1 MNSPFHKTTNICI
14 DSSFNNVKIPLKS
27 LGIIVVSCLTKPPQ
41 KTFYP
46 FNKKYHKEGV
56 GVVVITNAQLLS
68 TSLNTVSAQVQILL
82 TACQR
87 FAMMR
92 ISLTIVPAG
101 NIAKCLFSVNSTIPQ
116 KQFIIIIIIISYGIS
131 TESFLKS
138 HFLVKP

>member
-1 MNSPFHKTTNICI
+1 MSVAWQSHHK
-14 DSSFNNVKIPLKS
+14 KL
-27 LGIIVVSCLTKPPQ
+27 
-41 KTFYP
+41 FYP

-116 KQFIIIIIIISYGIS
+116 KQFIIIIIIIISYGIS

-138 HFLVKP
+138 HFLVKPWKYMVSRLSWRSQSKMR